1 MTSSTLATV
10 QGLRVCAESLGGESD
25 GALHTL
31 LCNPP
36 LTRSRRYA
44 CDDKR
49 MGLIDSHV
57 LSSTSG
63 LPAGKRTHGN
73 LSCCYK

>member
-1 MTSSTLATV
+1 MTLSTLATV
-10 QGLRVCAESLGGESD
+10 QELRVCVESIHGED

-44 CDDKR
+44 CDDKHG
-49 MGLIDSHV
+49 GLIDTCV
-57 LSSTSG
+57 LSCTSG
-63 LPAGKRTHGN
+63 LPAGKLTHGN